1 MINKKIKSP
10 QQLVKI
16 LTQFRKKG
24 KKIAFTNGCF
34 DILHLGHVTYLESAK
49 KMADILVLALN
60 SDHSVKKIKG
70 SMRPVTKLR
79 ERQKIIA
86 ALESVD
92 YVTAFSESTP
102 LKLITKLKPDIIVK
116 GGDWRVE
123 DIVGKDFVSSYGGKA
138 VNIKYLKGHSTSDV
152 LKKLSD

>member
-16 LTQFRKKG
+16 LTRFRKKG